1 MNDKIITRFAPS
13 PTGLQHIGGYRT
25 GLFNYILAKKYN
37 GKFILRIEDTDR
49 ARSKKEYADDII
61 ENLNWL
67 GLHPDEIF
75 KQSDRGEIYKEYLQK
90 LITNKFAYFSEEEI
104 TEKKINSTVIRFKNP
119 NKVISFTD
127 LVHGEI
133 KIDTTDLGDFVIAK
147 SLDEPLFHMVVVV
160 DDFLMGITHIIRGD
174 DHIPNTPRHI
184 LIQEAIGA
192 PRPVYAHIPLVLAT
206 DRTKLSKRKGAMPM
220 SFYREEGYTK
230 DALINF
236 MALIG
241 WNPGNSTEVFSLDEI
256 ITSFNAEDLNKSGA
270 IFNEEKLRWFNKL
283 YINKLSPEAI
293 FDSIIE
299 RIKMSERFMEKNW
312 LIDNN
317 IVRRSIKTIM
327 ERTNVWSDITK
338 SLDNA
343 EWDFIFN
350 EPEYESDLLMWK
362 KSDITKIQLKT
373 ILTEVSESLK
383 KISDDNFTKENL
395 TSSLITLL
403 TTYGKGDVLWPL
415 RYCLT
420 GLERSPDPYEVAYI
434 LQKEKTL
441 KRIEIAINKLN

>member
-25 GLFNYILAKKYN
+25 GLFNYVLAKKYN

-49 ARSKKEYADDII
+49 ARSKKEYAEDII

-220 SFYREEGYTK
+220 SFYRKEGYTK

-256 ITSFNAEDLNKSGA
+256 IASFNADDLNKSGA

-299 RIKMSERFMEKNW
+299 RIEMSERFMEKNW

-343 EWDFIFN
+343 EWDFIFS

-441 KRIEIAINKLN
+441 KRIEFAINKLN